1 MLSTIR
7 SAMRAML
14 PKLIVTSRAPD
25 RDFIKRYV
33 CAKISAGGVMVDIG
47 AGTGTGPESF
57 IEDARLRPESCVLIE
72 ACPRNFAVLSRRC
85 PRSKLL
91 NVAVADRDGT
101 LPFFVTDDPRWEG
114 SSKSNTI
121 VDGVMEEKY
130 DGKIEKIE
138 IPAITLGALYE
149 QQRLDRVELLM
160 VNCEGGEYFIF
171 KNGIDCLAHTRFV
184 WLEFHGF
191 ARSLNKF
198 IDEKYRIFD
207 MFEAASFTRV
217 AGMRREEI
225 PDSFVHTMVL
235 FERTAKLSAMPSD

>member
-1 MLSTIR
+1 MLSAIR

-14 PKLIVTSRAPD
+14 PKVIVTSRAPD

-33 CAKISAGGVMVDIG
+33 CAKISADGVMVDIG

-57 IEDARLRPESCVLIE
+57 IEDAHLKPENCVLVE

-85 PRSKLL
+85 ERSTLL
-91 NVAVADRDGT
+91 NVAIADRNGT
-101 LPFFVTDDPRWEG
+101 MPFFVTDDPRWDG

-121 VDGVMEEKY
+121 VEGVMEEKY
-130 DGKIEKIE
+130 DGKIERIE
-138 IPAITLGALYE
+138 IPAITLDTLYE
-149 QQRLDRVELLM
+149 QQHLDCVELLM

-171 KNGIDCLAHTRFV
+171 KNGIDCLSKTRFV

-207 MFEAASFTRV
+207 MFEAAGFTRV

-225 PDSFVHTMVL
+225 ADSFVHTMVL
-235 FERTAKLSAMPSD
+235 FERTTKLGAMPND